1 MVERVGHVVLPYRK
15 YSLAWHVGY
24 MGFTL
29 DESSRIDRLWTS
41 LTQPLEVT
49 RNLAGSSICRSIIE
63 ADMPHT

>member
-1 MVERVGHVVLPYRK
+1 VERVEHVVLSYWEL
-15 YSLAWHVGY
+15 YLAWHVGY

-29 DESSRIDRLWTS
+29 DESSRIDRLWTL

-49 RNLAGSSICRSIIE
+49 RNLAGNSICRSIIE